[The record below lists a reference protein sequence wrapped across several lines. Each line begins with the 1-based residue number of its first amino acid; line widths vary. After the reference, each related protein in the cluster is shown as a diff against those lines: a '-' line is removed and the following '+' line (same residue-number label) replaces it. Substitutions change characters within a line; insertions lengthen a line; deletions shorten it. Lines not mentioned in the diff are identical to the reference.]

1 MKKDMVVCYTK
12 IINLQKST
20 LKSII
25 YSPNFTTNDLNTE
38 CVMSSTLEEK
48 THEKKKSVSFTG
60 LFSSSTSSDLI

>member
-48 THEKKKSVSFTG
+48 THEKKKAFPLLVY
-60 LFSSSTSSDLI
+60 LAVQPVLI